1 MDEKSKF
8 IVEHLE
14 MRANAI
20 LGFIVIQ
27 SLFLAD
33 RLSKADVVSKI
44 NGIPGLYNYIFIGHL
59 IIVVF
64 AIVFLAIN
72 DHKVSKYLDIDL
84 KKALQPHI
92 TLIIKIIIA
101 ILFGSIP
108 IYIIIGQMSST

>member
-14 MRANAI
+14 MRANVI

-27 SLFLAD
+27 SLYLAD
-33 RLSKADVVSKI
+33 RLSKPEVVSKI
-44 NGIPGLYNYIFIGHL
+44 RGISGLYNYIFIGHL

-64 AIVFLAIN
+64 AILFLAIN
-72 DHKVSKYLDIDL
+72 DHKVSKYLDNDL
-84 KKALQPHI
+84 KKALQPHV
-92 TLIIKIIIA
+92 TLTVKIIIA

-108 IYIIIGQMSST
+108 LYVFIGQLSNG